1 MAKNTLEK
9 LFVSI
14 DILFSGIL
22 VVFFQSGTFKAFG
35 VLFDD
40 LVIAYN
46 TSNIYAGWIFT
57 FQASIAYIVAG
68 ISAPLLKGFQY
79 RSVGITGG
87 FLFGL
92 GFVLNGLLGKTI
104 YQLFVFTGI
113 SGALLDISGS
123 FTIIFSIVIFIN
135 IASIVLALGM
145 HKMDG
150 TIIECNE

>member
-1 MAKNTLEK
+1 MKQAKMFGNGKELE
-9 LFVSI
+9 S
-14 DILFSGIL
+14 
-22 VVFFQSGTFKAFG
+22 
-35 VLFDD
+35 
-40 LVIAYN
+40 
-46 TSNIYAGWIFT
+46 
-57 FQASIAYIVAG
+57 ASG

-150 TIIECNE
+150 TIIECSE